1 VTASQKPLLIVAI
14 CLIVVGS
21 GLLFRFGTL
30 SPCGMLRQELKA
42 AFLQSAVEKKA
53 TSTWEMAGIGLGAAI
68 VGPLI
73 DNLVSSLTPMQ
84 CTRALVRLKLE
95 GKNIFAN
102 ELAKTGQAS
111 PKYGTS
117 QSSPTPPPQPDW
129 RVRTEK
135 SPLDDSTNVH
145 VSIDAEKPVSGWLG
159 VNVTPSLP
167 IRCKENKTNAYIH
180 LGMRPKTEY
189 GGYEGEYT
197 SITLR
202 FDEEKAY
209 QEKLGL
215 STSGEAVFFPDH
227 IAIAKKM
234 MKHKRLLI
242 EFIPSNASPQITT
255 FNLQGLPEK
264 VVQLREAC
272 RW

>member
-1 VTASQKPLLIVAI
+1 MRKATLITSG
-14 CLIVVGS
+14 LILVLCG

-30 SPCGMLRQELKA
+30 SPCGMLKQELKA
-42 AFLQSAVEKKA
+42 GFLQSAVEKKA

-95 GKNIFAN
+95 GKNIFADD
-102 ELAKTGQAS
+102 LAKTGQESPNYGAS
-111 PKYGTS
+111 H
-117 QSSPTPPPQPDW
+117 SSPTPPPQPDW
-129 RVRTEK
+129 RVSTEK

-159 VNVTPSLP
+159 VNATPSLH

-189 GGYEGEYT
+189 GGYGTEYA

-209 QEKLGL
+209 QEKFGL
-215 STSGEAVFFPDH
+215 STSGEAVFFADH

-242 EFIPSNASPQITT
+242 EFIPFNASPQIAT

-264 VVQLREAC
+264 VVSLREAC